1 LDRLFDQP
9 SPASTLETMSI
20 GGVSKT
26 AFHQMLPAFPIESGS
41 LGVGLSTRSIQEVLI
56 AMADS

>member
-1 LDRLFDQP
+1 
-9 SPASTLETMSI
+9 MSV

-41 LGVGLSTRSIQEVLI
+41 LAVGFVDALDPRGFDRDGV
-56 AMADS
+56 

>member
-1 LDRLFDQP
+1 
-9 SPASTLETMSI
+9 MSV

-41 LGVGLSTRSIQEVLI
+41 LGVGLSTRSIQVVLI
-56 AMADS
+56 AMAFNAARVTLLKGK